1 MSRRLTALVVL
12 AIAAASLAALGF
24 SHAAYTTSS
33 QTDVTASADGV
44 GSWLSLYSEATD
56 PDGAT
61 GYAHGRLIN
70 GGAGPLAATGAGDS
84 LAVDLG
90 GFPDKN
96 TTFPFTC
103 VFSLRTPATFPDAA
117 VTRITVSVTLVGDA
131 NDQPLS
137 SAGLAPF
144 GSAGGA
150 TTVTLGPGED
160 YQFNVSVRA
169 RKKFTLGRA
178 YHPHVL
184 VDVTGIGSV
193 PAGYYRYDVPFAV
206 TDIGG
211 S

>member
-1 MSRRLTALVVL
+1 MTRRLALL
-12 AIAAASLAALGF
+12 ALLAVAAVSLAAVAF

-33 QTDVTASADGV
+33 QTAVTATTDGI
-44 GSWLSLYSEATD
+44 SDWLSLYSEPAD

-70 GGAGPLAATGAGDS
+70 GGIGPLAATGAGDT

-90 GFPDKN
+90 GFPDRN

-103 VFSLRTPATFPDAA
+103 VFSLRTPATFPDASVA
-117 VTRITVSVTLVGDA
+117 RITVSVTLVGDA
-131 NDQPLS
+131 YDQPLS
-137 SAGLAPF
+137 NPGLAPF
-144 GSAGGA
+144 GSGGGA
-150 TTVTLGPGED
+150 TTVTLGPGQV

-169 RKKFTLGRA
+169 RRKFTLGRT

-193 PAGYYRYDVPFAV
+193 PAGYYRYDVPFAM